1 MNKKELARVYSKM
14 SKERINIKEALKEID
29 IFTKTVEEA
38 LLIKGYI
45 KFIRRGTFM
54 VLKKKPRTVSNPSTK
69 ELMRI
74 YPRKTVKFKIS
85 KNDIGNL
92 PFCLRPKE

>member
-1 MNKKELARVYSKM
+1 M
-14 SKERINIKEALKEID
+14 SKERINIKEVLKEID

-54 VLKKKPRTVSNPSTK
+54 VLKKKPRTMSNPSTK

-85 KNDIGNL
+85 KKLAG
-92 PFCLRPKE
+92 

>member
-1 MNKKELARVYSKM
+1 M
-14 SKERINIKEALKEID
+14 SKERIKIKEVLKKID

-85 KNDIGNL
+85 KKLAG
-92 PFCLRPKE
+92 

>member
-1 MNKKELARVYSKM
+1 MNKKELAKVYIKM
-14 SKERINIKEALKEID
+14 SKERINIKEVLKEID

-45 KFIRRGTFM
+45 KFIKRGTFM

-85 KNDIGNL
+85 KKLTG
-92 PFCLRPKE
+92 

>member
-1 MNKKELARVYSKM
+1 M

-54 VLKKKPRTVSNPSTK
+54 VLKKKPKNSVKSINK
-69 ELMRI
+69 RI
-74 YPRKTVKFKIS
+74 DENIS
-85 KNDIGNL
+85 K
-92 PFCLRPKE
+92 EYSEV

>member
-14 SKERINIKEALKEID
+14 SKEGINIKEALKEID

-54 VLKKKPRTVSNPSTK
+54 ILKKKPRTVSNPSTK

-74 YPRKTVKFKIS
+74 YPKNTVKFKTS
-85 KNDIGNL
+85 KKL
-92 PFCLRPKE
+92 VE

>member
-1 MNKKELARVYSKM
+1 M
-14 SKERINIKEALKEID
+14 SKERINIKEVLKEID
-29 IFTKTVEEA
+29 IFAKTVEEA

-74 YPRKTVKFKIS
+74 YPRKTVKLKIS
-85 KNDIGNL
+85 KKLAG
-92 PFCLRPKE
+92 

>member
-1 MNKKELARVYSKM
+1 M
-14 SKERINIKEALKEID
+14 SKERINIKEVLKEID

-54 VLKKKPRTVSNPSTK
+54 VLKKKPRTMSNPSTK

-85 KNDIGNL
+85 KKLTG
-92 PFCLRPKE
+92 

>member
-1 MNKKELARVYSKM
+1 M
-14 SKERINIKEALKEID
+14 SKERINIKEVLKEID

-85 KNDIGNL
+85 KKLAG
-92 PFCLRPKE
+92 